1 VTRREAWLSVALVAI
16 VAVAVRVWAATL
28 ITFPRPEDTAYYVGV
43 AHNLVTG
50 RGLVTDA
57 IWSFGTPPL
66 TFPRPAFE
74 VWLPLPTFLAAL
86 PMALLGATFAAA
98 QWSSIA
104 VGALVAVLAWR
115 LGADVAAERSMS
127 AGRGRTLALGTGLTV
142 AVFLPLVLHSVLPDS
157 TMPFAALVLAVCLL
171 AGRIARDPRGA
182 RFADPRVLALGVL
195 LGLAAL
201 TRNETA
207 WLALG
212 WVIVARGIAQGA
224 GGGGRAWL
232 RLVTAAAVPAIIVF
246 APWAVR
252 DWAVFG
258 SPLPGQALTN
268 ALSLNGSDIF
278 AWSEPPTLERYL
290 AAGLPTLVGLRWTG
304 FLHNLVSVLL
314 LPGIPIAA
322 IGLAALPWTAR
333 GTALRLLTTFSVLT
347 FAATT
352 LLFPVATTWGTF
364 LHASAAVQVL
374 LVLSALLA
382 LDSLIAAVGRRRDWT
397 RPVAW
402 LGPALGIAAGALF
415 TATLLP
421 GFGRGGDATRD
432 QYAALPAALAA
443 AGVQITPD
451 AGPVITRFPIWLS
464 EATGVRA
471 LALPDEPPS
480 AVLDLARAF
489 PGTKLVIMAAD
500 TDGIWPEIA
509 STDPTGIQ
517 CFQPVRLATSGI
529 TALDDLVVF
538 RITCP

>member
-74 VWLPLPTFLAAL
+74 VWLPLPTFLAAV

-98 QWSSIA
+98 QWSSIP

-212 WVIVARGIAQGA
+212 WVIVARGIAQGTD
-224 GGGGRAWL
+224 GGGRAWL
-232 RLVTAAAVPAIIVF
+232 RLVAAAAVPAIIVF

-382 LDSLIAAVGRRRDWT
+382 LDSLIAAVGRRRGWT

-421 GFGRGGDATRD
+421 GFGRDGDATRD
-432 QYAALPAALAA
+432 QYAALPTALAA
-443 AGVQITPD
+443 AGLPITPD

-471 LALPDEPPS
+471 LALPDEPPA

>member
-1 VTRREAWLSVALVAI
+1 VTRREAWLSVALVAL
-16 VAVAVRVWAATL
+16 VAIAVRVWAASL
-28 ITFPRPEDTAYYVGV
+28 ITYPRPEDTAYYVGV
-43 AHNLVTG
+43 ARNLVTG

-86 PMALLGATFAAA
+86 PMALLGTTFSAA

-104 VGALVAVLAWR
+104 TGALVAVLAWR

-127 AGRGRTLALGTGLTV
+127 PGRARTLALGTGLT
-142 AVFLPLVLHSVLPDS
+142 AGVFLPLVLHSVLPDS
-157 TMPFAALVLAVCLL
+157 TMPFAALVLTVCLL
-171 AGRIARDPRGA
+171 AARIARDPRGA
-182 RFADPRVLALGVL
+182 RFADKRVLALGVV

-201 TRNETA
+201 TRNEAA

-212 WVIVARGIAQGA
+212 WVLVSRGIAQGTGA
-224 GGGGRAWL
+224 GSAGWL
-232 RLVTAAAVPAIIVF
+232 RLVAGAAVPALIVF

-268 ALSLNGSDIF
+268 ALSLYGSDIF
-278 AWSEPPTLERYL
+278 AWSQAPTLERYL
-290 AAGLPTLVGLRWTG
+290 AAGLPTLAGLRWTG

-322 IGLAALPWTAR
+322 IGLAALPWMGR
-333 GTALRLLTTFSVLT
+333 GTSLRLLMTFSVLT
-347 FAATT
+347 FLATT

-364 LHASAAVQVL
+364 LHASAAMQVL

-382 LDSLIAAVGRRRDWT
+382 LDGLIFAVGRRRGWT

-421 GFGRGGDATRD
+421 GFGRDGDATRD

-443 AGVQITPD
+443 AGVPITPG

-464 EATGVRA
+464 EATGVRT
-471 LALPDEPPS
+471 LALPDEPPA
-480 AVLDLARAF
+480 AVLELARAF
-489 PGTKLVIMAAD
+489 PGTTLVIMSAD
-500 TDGIWPEIA
+500 TDGLWPEIA

-517 CFQPVRLATSGI
+517 CFQPVPLVDTGI
-529 TALDDLVVF
+529 SALDDVVVF